1 MDRFYDDGTLV
12 IIDSSKLLGAQILVK
27 FIRKWKERKY
37 MSDEQRLE
45 IAQKEK
51 ENLMGRITLLAVDFN
66 KNIVKEQ

>member
-12 IIDSSKLLGAQILVK
+12 IIDSSKLLGAQILVR

-45 IAQKEK
+45 MKQKEK
-51 ENLMGRITLLAVDFN
+51 ENLLGRITILAVDRN